1 MEYLPIEKTFGK
13 KGTVKVRGWIHRIR
27 KMKDKVFIV
36 LRDSSDV
43 IQCVVKDPNMVKA
56 ADELLVESSLEIEG
70 KIYKEGRAPTG
81 YEIEINNLKLY
92 DKRKNKGYIKLLAFL
107 DRNDCWRFCRNFY
120 YCNS

>member
-36 LRDSSDV
+36 LRDSSEV
-43 IQCVVKDPNMVKA
+43 IQCVVKDQDMVGA

-70 KIYKEGRAPTG
+70 KI
-81 YEIEINNLKLY
+81 
-92 DKRKNKGYIKLLAFL
+92 
-107 DRNDCWRFCRNFY
+107 
-120 YCNS
+120 